1 MSHPLVDGFYP
12 DLSRADYDLETDR
25 ANASTLK
32 VIYEK
37 HPAAGRRAQLEYREP
52 TEALAFGNAFHVAC
66 LEPDDFEAEFIQ
78 GLALPRRKAVDK
90 AAHVAFAEENA
101 DKTILSESQWE
112 TCMAMRDSVAAN
124 PTAKRIIGDAYCVEA
139 SAFWTDPLTGAPCKM
154 RTDMIGPAEQRAC
167 ITDLKSTKSATPEQ
181 FMRDAA
187 NYNYPIQAAQY
198 VSGMDVVAPLAEDEF
213 GAPQSRDFIFLCV
226 EKTEPF
232 YVNIFE
238 LGPRSMAEGMYRY
251 QQALKQWWTCMQANQ
266 WPAFPSGVHQAE
278 IANWAMTH
286 ERDDVEF

>member
-1 MSHPLVDGFYP
+1 MHDPIEDGFFSN
-12 DLSRADYDLETDR
+12 LSRAAYDLETDR

-32 VIYEK
+32 IVYDR

-52 TEALAFGNAFHVAC
+52 TKALAFGNAFHVVC
-66 LEPDDFEAEFIQ
+66 LEPNEFEAEFIQ
-78 GLALPRRKAVDK
+78 GLALPHRKAIDK
-90 AAHVAFAEENA
+90 ATHEAFAAEHKE
-101 DKTILSESQWE
+101 KTILSAVEWE
-112 TCMAMRDSVAAN
+112 TCLAMRDSVAAN
-124 PTAKRIIGDAYCVEA
+124 PTAKRIIGDAYHVEA

-154 RTDMIGPAEQRAC
+154 RTDLIGPVEQRAC
-167 ITDLKSTKSATPEQ
+167 VTDLKSTKSATPEQ
-181 FMRDAA
+181 FMRDAV
-187 NYNYPIQAAQY
+187 NFGYPLQAAQY
-198 VSGMDVVAPLAEDEF
+198 VSGLDVLAPLDPDEF

-226 EKTEPF
+226 EKTAPY

-251 QQALKQWWTCMQANQ
+251 QQALKQWWSCMQNNQ